1 MYIFVLGHYA
11 FRKMPTLITCA
22 LIASRLTVRLKL
34 YSLERAP
41 SLVSWYGPLTLGAF
55 LQARYHTVLEGKKN
69 CAQNWGRISVLF
81 SVRSPLAFGKMWMSK
96 WNQFQIL
103 S

>member
-1 MYIFVLGHYA
+1 
-11 FRKMPTLITCA
+11 MPTLITCA

-41 SLVSWYGPLTLGAF
+41 SLVRWYGPLTLGTF
-55 LQARYHTVLEGKKN
+55 LQGRYHTVLEGKKN
-69 CAQNWGRISVLF
+69 CAQNWGRISVIF
-81 SVRSPLAFGKMWMSK
+81 SVSSPLAFGKMWMRKSK

>member
-1 MYIFVLGHYA
+1 
-11 FRKMPTLITCA
+11 MPTLITCA
-22 LIASRLTVRLKL
+22 LIANRLTVHLKL
-34 YSLERAP
+34 HSLERAP
-41 SLVSWYGPLTLGAF
+41 SLVSWYGTLTLGAF
-55 LQARYHTVLEGKKN
+55 LQGRYHIMLQGKKN